1 MDEEKSKSGILTH
14 KKRRNGCSFFFCGL
28 LSAVLSEKNK
38 NHIKPREKPGENQ
51 HKTTIKMLVFV
62 DLKGEKEYNK
72 KNNIWKYQGNP
83 TLYTE
88 VAVKGVL

>member
-1 MDEEKSKSGILTH
+1 MLIL
-14 KKRRNGCSFFFCGL
+14 
-28 LSAVLSEKNK
+28 
-38 NHIKPREKPGENQ
+38 
-51 HKTTIKMLVFV
+51 V

>member
-1 MDEEKSKSGILTH
+1 M
-14 KKRRNGCSFFFCGL
+14 FL
-28 LSAVLSEKNK
+28 LFLWVIVCRVVEKNK
-38 NHIKPREKPGENQ
+38 NHIKPTEKPRKNQ
-51 HKTTIKMLVFV
+51 HKTTIKMLILV
-62 DLKGEKEYNK
+62 DSKEEKEYTK

>member
-14 KKRRNGCSFFFCGL
+14 KKEGTAVPSFFVGHC
-28 LSAVLSEKNK
+28 LSCCPKKNK
-38 NHIKPREKPGENQ
+38 NHTKPRGKPRENQ
-51 HKTTIKMLVFV
+51 HETTIRMLVLV